1 MFEVSLLLL
10 VVVLLTASF
19 FSTKTI
25 QESYVIKKCC
35 SYTEIR
41 AHEISIPENKFLEHL
56 QNEVETTLFSRPTDS
71 ALSRHYNALVSAKLE
86 TRLALMPN
94 S

>member
-10 VVVLLTASF
+10 AVLLLAASF

-25 QESYVIKKCC
+25 QESYVIKGF
-35 SYTEIR
+35 SYEEIME
-41 AHEISIPENKFLEHL
+41 HESSIPENKFLEHL
-56 QNEVETTLFSRPTDS
+56 QNEVETTIFSRPTDS

-86 TRLALMPN
+86 TRLALMPD

>member
-10 VVVLLTASF
+10 AVLLLAASF

-25 QESYVIKKCC
+25 QESYVIKGC
-35 SYTEIR
+35 SYAEIR

-86 TRLALMPN
+86 TRLALMPD